1 MTREELDRAPS
12 FVHPS
17 AKLDES
23 VTVGP
28 LTLIEG
34 RVSIG
39 ASTKVGSGAILEQ
52 DVRIG
57 AGCLI
62 GHRVILHAG
71 SQVGDNCVVRDG
83 AVLGRL
89 PQQGAISTVAI
100 ESDQPPVRLGNGCQV
115 GANAVLYAG
124 AVFGDDV
131 LIGDLASVREGSTVG
146 SQSIVGR
153 NVMIEYG
160 CQIGERVKIQTGC
173 YITGETTIEEGAFLG
188 PTVTMA
194 NDKFM
199 DRIALPEMRGPHIG
213 RGVRIG
219 SNATLLP
226 GVRLGDDCAIGAGAV
241 VTRDV
246 APNTIVTGLP
256 ARLMKDVPPAHRLRL
271 DPRPATG
278 ASN

>member
-1 MTREELDRAPS
+1 MARQDVAEAPT

-17 AKLDES
+17 ARIDES
-23 VTVGP
+23 VTIGP
-28 LTLIEG
+28 LALIG
-34 RVSIG
+34 ARVSLG
-39 ASTKVGSGAILEQ
+39 VDTTVGSGVVIEEGAK
-52 DVRIG
+52 IG
-57 AGCLI
+57 AGCRI
-62 GHRVILHAG
+62 GHRVIIHAG
-71 SQVGDNCVVRDG
+71 GHVGDNCIIRDG
-83 AVLGRL
+83 AILGRT
-89 PQQGAISTVAI
+89 PQSGAISTVAI
-100 ESDQPPVRLGNGCQV
+100 DADQPPVRLGDRCQV

-146 SQSIVGR
+146 ARSIVGR

-199 DRIALPEMRGPHIG
+199 DRIALPEMRGPYIG
-213 RGVRIG
+213 RGARVG

-226 GVRLGDDCAIGAGAV
+226 GIRLGEDCAIGAGAV
-241 VTRDV
+241 VTKDV

-256 ARLMKDVPPAHRLRL
+256 ARWMKDVPTAHRL
-271 DPRPATG
+271 G
-278 ASN
+278 AGSGPERGSSR

>member
-1 MTREELDRAPS
+1 MAREDVSAAPI

-17 AKLDES
+17 TKFDES
-23 VTVGP
+23 VIVGP
-28 LTLIEG
+28 LTLIAA

-39 ASTKVGSGAILEQ
+39 AGTSIGSGAIIEEG
-52 DVRIG
+52 VRIG
-57 AGCLI
+57 TGCKI

-71 SQVGDNCVVRDG
+71 SNVGNDCVVRDG
-83 AVLGRL
+83 AVVGRL
-89 PQQGAISTVAI
+89 PQAGAISTVAI
-100 ESDQPPVRLGNGCQV
+100 QADQPPARLGNRCQI

-131 LIGDLASVREGSTVG
+131 LVGDLASVREGSTVG
-146 SQSIVGR
+146 TRSLIGR

-160 CQIGERVKIQTGC
+160 CQIGNRVKIQTGC

-199 DRIALPEMRGPHIG
+199 DRIALPEMRGPYIG
-213 RGVRIG
+213 RGARIG

-246 APNTIVTGLP
+246 APHTIVTGLP
-256 ARLMKDVPPAHRLRL
+256 ARRMKDVPAEHRLPVR
-271 DPRPATG
+271 PRPNNG
-278 ASN
+278 APE